1 MGNKAGE
8 GSGEQV
14 LWGVAVGTG
23 VVQSGEE
30 EAEGR
35 PDCSLQQPERRL

>member
-8 GSGEQV
+8 GSGEQA
-14 LWGVAVGTG
+14 LQGAAEGAG
-23 VVQSGEE
+23 AVQSGEE

-35 PDCSLQQPERRL
+35 PSRSPQLPDRRV